1 MYDETQRKRAK
12 LKEEAK
18 TKSKFF
24 TQRAK
29 KLPQTEKKQVP
40 EASVR
45 ASSHLEVILANEDD
59 DYTIEKAQA
68 PVPRIARSMT
78 RIGTQK
84 MYNSKQSKGQ
94 DPTRSIS
101 NESIEIDHDKP

>member
-1 MYDETQRKRAK
+1 MYDETQKKRAK
-12 LKEEAK
+12 LKEEQK

-40 EASVR
+40 EPSVR
-45 ASSHLEVILANEDD
+45 ASSHLGVILANEDE

-68 PVPRIARSMT
+68 PLPKFARS
-78 RIGTQK
+78 
-84 MYNSKQSKGQ
+84 
-94 DPTRSIS
+94 
-101 NESIEIDHDKP
+101 